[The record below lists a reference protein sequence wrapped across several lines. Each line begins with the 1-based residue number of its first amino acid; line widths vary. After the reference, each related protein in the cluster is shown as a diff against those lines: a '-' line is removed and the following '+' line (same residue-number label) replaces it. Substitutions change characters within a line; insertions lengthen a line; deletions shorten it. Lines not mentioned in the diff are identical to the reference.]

1 MSPLLPPSAL
11 VPNVRA
17 SEPEQAAERAA
28 REDLAAA
35 HRLAVWHGFDQGI
48 YNHFTVAAPTR
59 ADAFLLAPFGLHWS
73 EITAGGLL
81 TVGYDGRLIAGAGE
95 IQRSAY
101 CIHAPIHRIF
111 PQHAVVLH
119 THMPYA
125 SALTRLEDP
134 QLQAIGQ
141 TEILLLDEIA
151 YDNTYTGL
159 AREPEEGE
167 RLATLL
173 GPDKKILLLAH
184 HGVIVTGRTTAEA
197 YDRLF
202 ALERACQI
210 QLYALWTGKPL
221 KHVAPALVEKAQAQ
235 YKAGLLQSERRTAT
249 PGAKPHGA
257 ELHFAALRRL
267 LDRREP
273 DYRD

>member
-1 MSPLLPPSAL
+1 MPAPARSPVAAQRVATPQFS
-11 VPNVRA
+11 
-17 SEPEQAAERAA
+17 PEEQAA

-48 YNHFTVAAPTR
+48 YNHLTVAVPGR
-59 ADAFLLAPFGLHWS
+59 DDAFLLPPFGLHWS
-73 EITAGGLL
+73 EVTASGLL
-81 TVGYDGRLIAGAGE
+81 TVSYDGRLIAGEGE

-101 CIHAPIHRIF
+101 CIHAPIHRLH
-111 PQHAVVLH
+111 PEHQVVLH

-125 SALTRLEDP
+125 TALTRLEDNRLLP
-134 QLQAIGQ
+134 VGQ
-141 TEILLLDEIA
+141 TEILLIDEIV
-151 YDNTYTGL
+151 YDDAYTGL

-167 RLATLL
+167 RLAALL
-173 GPDKKILLLAH
+173 GPDKKILFLAH

-202 ALERACQI
+202 ALERACQV
-210 QLYALWTGKPL
+210 QLYALWTGRPL
-221 KHVAPALVEKAQAQ
+221 KQVPAPLMEKAQAQ
-235 YKAGLLQSERRTAT
+235 YRAGLLQAGQKTAA
-249 PGAKPHGA
+249 PGQKPHGA